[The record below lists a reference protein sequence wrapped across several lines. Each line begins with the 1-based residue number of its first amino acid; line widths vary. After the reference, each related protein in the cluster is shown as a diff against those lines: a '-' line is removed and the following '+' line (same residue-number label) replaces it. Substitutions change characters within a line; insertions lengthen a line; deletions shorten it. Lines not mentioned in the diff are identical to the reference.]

1 MGHFFSRVKYSRI
14 KLWRKK
20 NITGRYVDYLVVP
33 SETGGALNV
42 EVGTMLASPE
52 SKAPII
58 MLIVN
63 TMNVH
68 TTGTWLMN
76 SDDVLYSIKWK
87 RQSRSK
93 FSDRNIIPM
102 KILQYTFK
110 DRKTNDL
117 NWIIIIKKCI
127 LFIMTFHR
135 KNILNPYRY
144 NEFIPFVLADEVG
157 THTHL

>member
-1 MGHFFSRVKYSRI
+1 MGG
-14 KLWRKK
+14 
-20 NITGRYVDYLVVP
+20 TD
-33 SETGGALNV
+33 GALNV

-63 TMNVH
+63 TINVH

-102 KILQYTFK
+102 NTYRTRSISAA
-110 DRKTNDL
+110 
-117 NWIIIIKKCI
+117 
-127 LFIMTFHR
+127 IM
-135 KNILNPYRY
+135 
-144 NEFIPFVLADEVG
+144 
-157 THTHL
+157 